1 MVAIALNNDGEEFM
15 VFTPGVSASP
25 SSSEQLRTPDSHDI
39 SNLNFALHSPPSI
52 MARTKRSGL
61 VSLACTECRKQ
72 HLKCDAHKPTCS
84 RCVQQGYFCQYLP
97 SRRGGRRKPRQD
109 SDRQPLP
116 SNDPDELNTTS
127 PHDLASELMKEMQPG
142 YQAPLALSVSR
153 SEQPDTPDSN
163 VPQRGT
169 GPVPWSITTPRTGLS
184 QENFQPTR
192 DLWFHDDR
200 FLRLFYE
207 NFHVAHP
214 ILVPSAVY
222 HDRQYPDFLQFV
234 VNFVGSHYVTSS
246 PTQDYRDK
254 VLAELT
260 CHSDRSPC
268 MVQAW
273 LIYSIA
279 IYARGEW
286 QEAQDAFSHSV
297 EIALEIGM
305 NRREFAITGHPE
317 NSIEAESLR
326 RTWWELYVTDI
337 FIAAPSKSNT
347 FLCSSMAPE
356 VGLPCEDSVYTGT
369 CEIPAPRKILD
380 FKRRIFAPEETV
392 FSSFSYRIE
401 ATTILCRALV
411 LSRLRDYHRDH
422 LQAVENAL
430 VSWVNHLPPRKL
442 DIVDSY
448 GNIDEM
454 MFQAHVTIAYA
465 TMLLHLP
472 RSDLQ
477 PVLSQTNEQFWPVAG
492 RHMASTLNRPVQ
504 SIKATEASRRISDAI
519 SLCPN
524 VLKHSPFVIP
534 ALALCG
540 MIQLATSI
548 KHTEECFDHH
558 YNRVTL
564 ILGCLKSTK
573 RIWGLADAAYNHLR
587 ISAADA
593 LSDSMERW
601 STEPL
606 RKFFP
611 ADSTP
616 SSAER
621 MTTQPFRPTSAA
633 SEGQDLL
640 FPPIVP
646 AFVDPT
652 CYNDSFFTTIPEFDI
667 S

>member
-1 MVAIALNNDGEEFM
+1 
-15 VFTPGVSASP
+15 
-25 SSSEQLRTPDSHDI
+25 
-39 SNLNFALHSPPSI
+39 
-52 MARTKRSGL
+52 
-61 VSLACTECRKQ
+61 
-72 HLKCDAHKPTCS
+72 
-84 RCVQQGYFCQYLP
+84 
-97 SRRGGRRKPRQD
+97 
-109 SDRQPLP
+109 
-116 SNDPDELNTTS
+116 
-127 PHDLASELMKEMQPG
+127 MKEMRPG
-142 YQAPLALSVSR
+142 YQASPLALPVTR
-153 SEQPDTPDSN
+153 PEQPDTPDSTT
-163 VPQRGT
+163 PQRGT
-169 GPVPWSITTPRTGLS
+169 GPVSWSLTTPRSGLS
-184 QENFQPTR
+184 QEHFQPTR
-192 DLWFHDDR
+192 DLGFQDDR

-222 HDRQYPDFLQFV
+222 HDRQYPDFLQLV
-234 VNFVGSHYVTSS
+234 VNFVGSHYIPSS
-246 PTQDYRDK
+246 QTQEYRDK

-260 CHSDRSPC
+260 CHTDRSPC

-356 VGLPCEDSVYTGT
+356 VGLPCEESVYTGT
-369 CEIPAPRKILD
+369 CDIPAPRKILD

-454 MFQAHVTIAYA
+454 MFQAHVTIGYA

-477 PVLSQTNEQFWPVAG
+477 PVLSQTNDLFWPVAT
-492 RHMASTLNRPVQ
+492 RHMASTLNRPVH

-587 ISAADA
+587 TSAADA

-621 MTTQPFRPTSAA
+621 TTAQPTRPTSAI
-633 SEGQDLL
+633 SDGQDLL
-640 FPPIVP
+640 FPPIIP

>member
-1 MVAIALNNDGEEFM
+1 M
-15 VFTPGVSASP
+15 TPRS
-25 SSSEQLRTPDSHDI
+25 
-39 SNLNFALHSPPSI
+39 
-52 MARTKRSGL
+52 TKQSGL
-61 VSLACTECRKQ
+61 ASLACTECRKQ
-72 HLKCDAHKPTCS
+72 HLKCDALKPSCS
-84 RCVQQGYFCQYLP
+84 RCLQNGEYCQYLP
-97 SRRGGRRKPRQD
+97 SRRGGRRKTRD
-109 SDRQPLP
+109 ANRRLP
-116 SNDPDELNTTS
+116 SNHPDELNVS
-127 PHDLASELMKEMQPG
+127 MRHASVMLMKSIPIG
-142 YQAPLALSVSR
+142 YQASLVLPVAAP
-153 SEQPDTPDSN
+153 EQQPNTPDSTS
-163 VPQRGT
+163 PQRIPDDT
-169 GPVPWSITTPRTGLS
+169 GIPAGQHLESSHDPW
-184 QENFQPTR
+184 FY
-192 DLWFHDDR
+192 DDR

-214 ILVPSAVY
+214 ILVPSAAY
-222 HDRQYPDFLQFV
+222 HDRQYPEFLQLV
-234 VNFVGSHYVTSS
+234 VNFAGSHYASSS
-246 PTQDYRDK
+246 PTQQYKDK
-254 VLAELT
+254 TIAELT
-260 CHSDRSPC
+260 CNPTRSSC

-273 LIYSIA
+273 LIYSIT

-286 QEAQDAFSHSV
+286 QEAQNAFAHSV
-297 EIALEIGM
+297 ELALELGM
-305 NRREFAITGHPE
+305 NRREFATSTQPE
-317 NSIEAESLR
+317 NSIEAESMR
-326 RTWWELYVTDI
+326 RTWWELYITDI
-337 FIAAPSKSNT
+337 LLAAPFKGNT
-347 FLCSSMAPE
+347 FLCSTMAPE
-356 VGLPCEDSVYTGT
+356 VGLPCEESAYTGA
-369 CEIPAPRKILD
+369 CDIPAPRKILD

-411 LSRLRDYHRDH
+411 LNKLRDHHRDH

-430 VSWVNHLPPRKL
+430 VSWVNHLPPKKL

-454 MFQAHVTIAYA
+454 MFQAHITISYA

-477 PVLSQTNEQFWPVAG
+477 PVLQQVDDRFWPVAA
-492 RHMASTLNRPVQ
+492 RSLASTLNRPIH

-524 VLKHSPFVIP
+524 IIKHTPFVIP

-540 MIQLATSI
+540 MTQLATAI

-564 ILGCLKSTK
+564 VLGCLKSTK
-573 RIWGLADAAYNHLR
+573 RIWNLADAAYTHLR
-587 ISAADA
+587 VSAADG

-611 ADSTP
+611 IDSTP
-616 SSAER
+616 SNTERNHQPTRPASAI
-621 MTTQPFRPTSAA
+621 
-633 SEGQDLL
+633 SEGQDML
-640 FPPIVP
+640 FPPIAP

-652 CYNDSFFTTIPEFDI
+652 CYNDSFFTSIPDFDI

>member
-1 MVAIALNNDGEEFM
+1 M
-15 VFTPGVSASP
+15 
-25 SSSEQLRTPDSHDI
+25 SSDSH
-39 SNLNFALHSPPSI
+39 
-52 MARTKRSGL
+52 
-61 VSLACTECRKQ
+61 
-72 HLKCDAHKPTCS
+72 
-84 RCVQQGYFCQYLP
+84 
-97 SRRGGRRKPRQD
+97 
-109 SDRQPLP
+109 
-116 SNDPDELNTTS
+116 
-127 PHDLASELMKEMQPG
+127 
-142 YQAPLALSVSR
+142 APLASAAGDLSATPSQDLGPGISGGMQPDYR
-153 SEQPDTPDSN
+153 SPLTLPLQRPEQPDLESTPGPRASATRPFTWSTITPRLRLNQEPFQSN
-163 VPQRGT
+163 RD
-169 GPVPWSITTPRTGLS
+169 PWS
-184 QENFQPTR
+184 Q
-192 DLWFHDDR
+192 DDR
-200 FLRLFYE
+200 SLRLYYE
-207 NFHVAHP
+207 NFHIAHP
-214 ILVPSAVY
+214 ILAPSAVY
-222 HDRQYPDFLQFV
+222 YDQEYPRFLQMV
-234 VNFVGSHYVTSS
+234 VNFVGSHYLPSS
-246 PTQDYRDK
+246 PGQEEREK

-260 CHSDRSPC
+260 CHADRSPC

-286 QEAQDAFSHSV
+286 VEAQDALSRGIA
-297 EIALEIGM
+297 IALNIGM
-305 NRREFAITGHPE
+305 NRREFATSVHPE

-337 FIAAPSKSNT
+337 LIAAPSKSNT
-347 FLCSSMAPE
+347 FLCSTMTPE
-356 VGLPCEDSVYTGT
+356 VGLPCEESVYTGT
-369 CEIPAPRKILD
+369 CPIPPSKKILD
-380 FKRRIFAPEETV
+380 FKRRVFAPEETV

-401 ATTILCRALV
+401 ATDILCRALV
-411 LSRLRDYHRDH
+411 LSRLKDYHRDH

-430 VSWVNHLPPRKL
+430 VSWINHLPARKL

-477 PVLSQTNEQFWPVAG
+477 PVLSQTDEKFWPVAS
-492 RHMASTLNRPVQ
+492 RHLASTLNRPVH

-540 MIQLATSI
+540 MIQLATSV

-587 ISAADA
+587 TSAADA

-601 STEPL
+601 CTEPL

-611 ADSTP
+611 ADAS
-616 SSAER
+616 
-621 MTTQPFRPTSAA
+621 PTSTDRTAA
-633 SEGQDLL
+633 QSARPITAISDGQDMAFQPML
-640 FPPIVP
+640 PS
-646 AFVDPT
+646 FVDPT
-652 CYNDSFFTTIPEFDI
+652 CYNDSFFTTIPDFEI
-667 S
+667 G